1 MRSATNF
8 KSRLLLL
15 FGLAAA
21 ACSDPIVPEAGP
33 AAQPLPD
40 AAQELRIDP
49 TIRELSEADATVVA
63 ERFARGWAEGGRR
76 AVATRSGHLETIAD
90 TDGAPFAYVVNF
102 DGGGFCIVGATKE
115 NYPVLAYDE
124 RSSLTIGG
132 NGSGIA
138 DWIDYTVEA
147 AKYRTAE
154 EAAAIARQWA
164 DYEALPVT
172 QASYYD
178 DPVRFAVFNDM
189 INSFD
194 PMTSAVFPLQFL
206 LDNPSSDH
214 VPDDILRNA
223 RTLADQKSCPYRY
236 FIIERIN
243 KVITTH
249 FGPLLQTQWGQWHHN
264 SLVIAE
270 HPDCPTGCAAVA
282 AAQIMNY
289 YRKPEKYW
297 NGEKTLDN
305 LLYDLGKSFK
315 IEYKRTG
322 SGAERSD
329 VIKGLNNDFDYIA
342 TEHIYSRVNMTTV
355 RMPLW
360 ISAKDK
366 LSGDRH
372 SWICDGVQ
380 HQEQWYEYRMYYMVS
395 KNGTYSYETDGIT
408 YLSNPSE
415 PVAALAPYL
424 HMNWGWRGTGDGWFR
439 NFKVTTEKD
448 SYDFSEEMYAI
459 IVYPKS

>member
-1 MRSATNF
+1 
-8 KSRLLLL
+8 
-15 FGLAAA
+15 
-21 ACSDPIVPEAGP
+21 
-33 AAQPLPD
+33 
-40 AAQELRIDP
+40 
-49 TIRELSEADATVVA
+49 
-63 ERFARGWAEGGRR
+63 
-76 AVATRSGHLETIAD
+76 
-90 TDGAPFAYVVNF
+90 
-102 DGGGFCIVGATKE
+102 
-115 NYPVLAYDE
+115 
-124 RSSLTIGG
+124 
-132 NGSGIA
+132 
-138 DWIDYTVEA
+138 
-147 AKYRTAE
+147 
-154 EAAAIARQWA
+154 
-164 DYEALPVT
+164 
-172 QASYYD
+172 
-178 DPVRFAVFNDM
+178 
-189 INSFD
+189 
-194 PMTSAVFPLQFL
+194 
-206 LDNPSSDH
+206 
-214 VPDDILRNA
+214 
-223 RTLADQKSCPYRY
+223 
-236 FIIERIN
+236 
-243 KVITTH
+243 
-249 FGPLLQTQWGQWHHN
+249 
-264 SLVIAE
+264 
-270 HPDCPTGCAAVA
+270 
-282 AAQIMNY
+282 MNY

-415 PVAALAPYL
+415 PVAVLAPYL